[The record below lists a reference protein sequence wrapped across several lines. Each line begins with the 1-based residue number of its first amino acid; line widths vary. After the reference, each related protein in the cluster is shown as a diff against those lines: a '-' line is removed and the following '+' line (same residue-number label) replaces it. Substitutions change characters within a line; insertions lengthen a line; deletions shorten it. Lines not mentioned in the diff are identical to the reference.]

1 MGVTLKATGSRA
13 RPERRVARATLAA
26 MVQQLWFLRHG
37 DAERGSGSDFDRK
50 LTDRGER
57 QATAAGAALARLG
70 IDLAA
75 CYTSPR
81 VRALD
86 TARLACRALELEPE
100 QDAALG
106 GGFGGDHALDLLR
119 RHGAD
124 ERVLLV
130 GHEPDFSQ
138 TVFELTG
145 GRVDLKKGGLAGVRV
160 EPGGGTLLVLLRPR
174 ELVSLA
180 EVGR

>member
-1 MGVTLKATGSRA
+1 MA
-13 RPERRVARATLAA
+13 
-26 MVQQLWFLRHG
+26 QQLWFLRHG
-37 DAERGSGSDFDRK
+37 DAEHDTTPDFDRK
-50 LTDRGER
+50 LTGKGER

-70 IDLAA
+70 VGFAA

-86 TARLACRALELEPE
+86 TARLACPPLGIEPE
-100 QDAALG
+100 EVPELG
-106 GGFGGDHALDLLR
+106 GGFGRDHALELLR

-138 TVFELTG
+138 TVFDLTG
-145 GRVDLKKGGLAGVRV
+145 GRVDLKKGGIAGVRV
-160 EPGGGTLLVLLRPR
+160 EPGGATLLVLLRPR
-174 ELVSLA
+174 ELAALA
-180 EVGR
+180 GER

>member
-1 MGVTLKATGSRA
+1 MA
-13 RPERRVARATLAA
+13 
-26 MVQQLWFLRHG
+26 QQLWFLRHG
-37 DAERGSGSDFDRK
+37 DAEHGAMADFDRK
-50 LTDRGER
+50 LTGKGEQ

-70 IDLAA
+70 VGFAA

-86 TARLACRALELEPE
+86 TARLACPPLGIQPE
-100 QDAALG
+100 EVAELG
-106 GGFGGDHALDLLR
+106 GGFGREQALELLR

-138 TVFELTG
+138 TVFDLTG
-145 GRVDLKKGGLAGVRV
+145 GRVDLKKGGIAGVRV

-174 ELVSLA
+174 ELTPLA
-180 EVGR
+180 VER